1 MFAIM
6 SMNHPTSR
14 SQPFPYV
21 ITVLVSALLLSGPVA
36 MAAEKR
42 ITIGYPGLSPELFP
56 IFVAEKRG
64 FFQKVGLR
72 PALTLMASG
81 VTTTALALKEV
92 DYTTNGS
99 ALLTGSLQGLGTRA
113 VMGIANRNLFTLVAA
128 SAIKSPKDLKDKT
141 IGVAAFGGTQALLTE
156 QYLRKIGFEPGKDVR
171 LLALGGSSARMAA
184 LEKNLI
190 QATLLPPP
198 ANVLAE
204 NKGYRI
210 MVRGDEM
217 SNVPHALFGTYL
229 DKIRTDRDEVAN
241 VITAILSGIQFI
253 QKQPKE
259 AVPLLAQWAKIEP
272 APAQRVYDL
281 IVDGYPPD
289 GALVEDGILA
299 LTEMIQKAGNLK
311 STGPILI
318 ADLVEPNPLKE
329 ALGRLARR

>member
-1 MFAIM
+1 MIM
-6 SMNHPTSR
+6 NRRTSR
-14 SQPFPYV
+14 SLVFPCG
-21 ITVLVSALLLSGPVA
+21 IIFLVSALLLSGPVV

-56 IFVAEKRG
+56 IFVAEKKG
-64 FFQKVGLR
+64 FFQKFGLR

-81 VTTTALALKEV
+81 VTTTALASKEV

-99 ALLTGSLQGLGTRA
+99 ALLTGALQGLGMRV

-128 SAIKSPKDLKDKT
+128 SDVKSPKELKDKT
-141 IGVAAFGGTQALLTE
+141 IGVNAFGGTQALSTE
-156 QYLRKIGFEPGKDVR
+156 SYLRKIGFEPGKDVR
-171 LLALGGSSARMAA
+171 LLPFGGSTARMAA

-204 NKGYRI
+204 SKGYRI
-210 MVRGDEM
+210 LVRGDEM
-217 SNVPHALFGTYL
+217 SNVPHALFGTHL
-229 DKIRTDRDEVAN
+229 DKIRTDRDEVVN

-281 IVDGYPPD
+281 VVDGYPQD
-289 GALVEDGILA
+289 GRLVEDGILA

-311 STGPILI
+311 STGSISI
-318 ADLVEPNPLKE
+318 ADLVEPGPLKE
-329 ALGRLARR
+329 ALGRLAPR